1 MYVGVLLRGSGRGDE
16 VTLTQYDLN
25 IQQLIAHDRNN
36 PESSLPSFL
45 A

>member
-36 PESSLPSFL
+36 PEASLPSFL